1 MAGFHEIIGHEQL
14 IAHLQS
20 AIVMDKVSHAYII
33 NGPKDS
39 GKMMLAQAFAMAL
52 QCETSIRNREGAT
65 GRPEE
70 KLSPEILAEPCLEC
84 HSCKQALGNNQ
95 PDIIYLTHEKPNTI
109 SVADIREQ
117 INHDIEIKP
126 YSSKYKVYIVD
137 EAEKMNQQAQNALLK
152 TIEEPPAYAV
162 ILLLTSNA
170 DSLLPTISSRCVTL
184 NLRPVKESDVKE
196 YLMEHMH
203 LPDYQAQ
210 IDAAFAQGNIGKAKQ
225 IAESTEFAEMA
236 ERAFRLLRKSNELEL
251 YELVEMIKELTA
263 EKQNIYDYLDLF
275 TMWFR
280 DVLLFK
286 ATKEVDGLIFKDQ
299 YNYIKERAKK
309 SSYEG
314 IENIID
320 AIGKA
325 RERLHSNVNF
335 DLVMELLFMTIREN

>member
-1 MAGFHEIIGHEQL
+1 MSSFKDVVGHKNIIQYIEN
-14 IAHLQS
+14 A
-20 AIVMDKVSHAYII
+20 VKTDKVSHAYIL
-33 NGPKDS
+33 NGEKGS
-39 GKMMLAQAFAMAL
+39 GKRLLANLFAMSL
-52 QCETSIRNREGAT
+52 QCQNRDEDGDAC
-65 GRPEE
+65 G
-70 KLSPEILAEPCLEC
+70 KCQ
-84 HSCKQALGNNQ
+84 SCKQAASNNQ
-95 PDIIYLTHEKPNTI
+95 PDIIRVTHEKPNTI
-109 SVADIREQ
+109 SIDDIREQ
-117 INHDIEIKP
+117 INNDIVIKP
-126 YSSKYKVYIVD
+126 YSSKYKIYIVPD
-137 EAEKMNQQAQNALLK
+137 ADMMSVQAQNALLK

-170 DSLLPTISSRCVTL
+170 DALLPTISSRCVTL
-184 NLRPVKESDVKE
+184 NLRPVKENEVKE

-251 YELVEMIKELTA
+251 YELVDMIKELTA

>member
-1 MAGFHEIIGHEQL
+1 MYHRDVCKL
-14 IAHLQS
+14 
-20 AIVMDKVSHAYII
+20 
-33 NGPKDS
+33 
-39 GKMMLAQAFAMAL
+39 
-52 QCETSIRNREGAT
+52 GA
-65 GRPEE
+65 
-70 KLSPEILAEPCLEC
+70 
-84 HSCKQALGNNQ
+84 
-95 PDIIYLTHEKPNTI
+95 
-109 SVADIREQ
+109 
-117 INHDIEIKP
+117 
-126 YSSKYKVYIVD
+126 
-137 EAEKMNQQAQNALLK
+137 
-152 TIEEPPAYAV
+152 
-162 ILLLTSNA
+162 
-170 DSLLPTISSRCVTL
+170 
-184 NLRPVKESDVKE
+184 E